1 MDSFLF
7 LHHIG
12 FIVLKISTLID
23 SFHLKFHLKVS
34 GFLIVVKADII
45 SKLLKTKENGRY
57 S

>member
-34 GFLIVVKADII
+34 GFLIVVKADI